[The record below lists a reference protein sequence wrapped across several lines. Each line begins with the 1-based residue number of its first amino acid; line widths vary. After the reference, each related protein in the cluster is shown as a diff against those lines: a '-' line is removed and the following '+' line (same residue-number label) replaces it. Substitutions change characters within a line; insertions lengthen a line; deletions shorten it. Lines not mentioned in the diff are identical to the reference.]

1 MGYDSMVKGG
11 WFGTLSKIRFQLL
24 GCTKTRVT
32 AQQEVVRYQGGII
45 SLPGFDTIG
54 VRLMDVKANLAAG
67 DSLWGTEM
75 L

>member
-1 MGYDSMVKGG
+1 MGRLVG
-11 WFGTLSKIRFQLL
+11 
-24 GCTKTRVT
+24 
-32 AQQEVVRYQGGII
+32 YQGRII

-67 DSLWGTEM
+67 DSLWVAEM